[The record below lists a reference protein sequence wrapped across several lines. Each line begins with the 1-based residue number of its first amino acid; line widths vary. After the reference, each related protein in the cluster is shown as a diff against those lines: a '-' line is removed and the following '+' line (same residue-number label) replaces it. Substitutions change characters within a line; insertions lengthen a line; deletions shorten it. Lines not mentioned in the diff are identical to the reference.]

1 VERQSFL
8 SRALRK
14 QWSFFWAGIVFGIA
28 QIIYMVALWVHA
40 WGEGK
45 EARSTPIT
53 VTTDLGKMFRGM
65 EMWLYDLFRLPD
77 FQLYGT
83 SLDGVA
89 NGGAFVP
96 GVGWPI
102 VGMMMGGYIVAKLER
117 ENRSWVKYSPR
128 ILAISFLGGILF
140 SYGTRLAG
148 GCTLN
153 HLLGG
158 LPMMSIGST
167 FTVLMMGMG
176 GGLAF
181 LVMSKLNVASN
192 FKHQETKSYV
202 IGNDPGE
209 APLYDPDYRPTRRP
223 IYWISLAFV
232 LTFIG
237 VAIWGGL
244 FNPASLQ
251 HLSNGEMAA
260 FGKSIDAGGWA
271 LFLGNLAAGVVAG
284 IGMAKSG
291 FGTECALVAAES
303 AQSMTKK
310 DAHFARMEV
319 PRITRTLMRGYIP
332 LIGVAASWI
341 VMLSF
346 LLGAW
351 VLFGIRP
358 GFEDGFKEQFTAGS
372 LVGGLLLGMG
382 AVLLIGCEI
391 RSYMRI
397 GLGYLNTWVGFMG
410 FAVGY
415 LPYTL
420 FESAHIAFQQATVFT
435 TTYKWYQLAFP
446 DNIPLQQAMLFGW
459 LLLIVLLVG
468 FLIRM
473 GIRNTGLDRA
483 TLLNRSMED
492 MQAGIDAISARNGG
506 RIGGAMAP
514 VPVPVPGD
522 RSRTVAMPS

>member
-1 VERQSFL
+1 MQQQSFL
-8 SRALRK
+8 ERLLRR
-14 QWSFFWAGIVFGIA
+14 QWSFFWAGVVFGVA
-28 QIIYMVALWVHA
+28 QIIYMVSLWFDA
-40 WGEGK
+40 WDAGGAAE
-45 EARSTPIT
+45 STPIT
-53 VTTDLGKMFRGM
+53 VTTDLGRMFRAM
-65 EMWLYDLFRLPD
+65 EMFVYRLFGLPD

-83 SLDGVA
+83 SIDGIA

-102 VGMMMGGYIVAKLER
+102 VGMVLGGYLVARLER
-117 ENRSWVKYSPR
+117 EDRSWVKYSPR

-167 FTVLMMGMG
+167 FTVLMMGVG

-181 LVMSKLNVASN
+181 LVMSKLDVASN
-192 FKHQETKSYV
+192 FKHQETRSYLA
-202 IGNDPGE
+202 GNDPGE
-209 APLYDPDYRPTRRP
+209 APLYDPAYRPTRRP

-232 LTFIG
+232 LLFFG
-237 VAIWGGL
+237 VAVWGGL
-244 FNPASLQ
+244 FNPESLQ
-251 HLSNGEMAA
+251 HLRDGEMAA

-271 LFLGNLAAGVVAG
+271 LFAGTLAAGIVAG

-303 AQSMTKK
+303 AGAMARK
-310 DAHFARMEV
+310 DTHFARMGV

-332 LIGVAASWI
+332 LIGVAASWV

-346 LLGAW
+346 MLGAW
-351 VLFGIRP
+351 VFFGIKP
-358 GFEDGFKEQFTAGS
+358 GFEGGVKEQFTAGN
-372 LVGGLLLGMG
+372 LAGGLLLGMG

-420 FESAHIAFQQATVFT
+420 FEREHVAFQEATLIT
-435 TTYKWYQLAFP
+435 ATHKWYQLVFP
-446 DNIPLQQAMLFGW
+446 DNVALQQLMLFGW
-459 LLLIVLLVG
+459 LVLIVLLVG
-468 FLIRM
+468 FLIRK
-473 GIRNTGLDRA
+473 GTRNTGLDRGM
-483 TLLNRSMED
+483 LLNRNMED
-492 MQAGIDAISARNGG
+492 IQTHIDLVAARNGG
-506 RIGGAMAP
+506 RIGGVLAP
-514 VPVPVPGD
+514 VPVP
-522 RSRTVAMPS
+522 REA